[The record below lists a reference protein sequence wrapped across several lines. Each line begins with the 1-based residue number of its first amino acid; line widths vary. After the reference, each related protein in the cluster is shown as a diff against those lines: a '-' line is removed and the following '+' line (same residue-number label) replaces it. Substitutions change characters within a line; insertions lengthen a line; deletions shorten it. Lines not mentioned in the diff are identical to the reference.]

1 MAALKYV
8 VRWFIRFLVLW
19 FVDAVSLMV
28 AAAILP
34 GISFQTPDTET
45 YLVAAAAAAFM
56 LGIVNLLLRPLI
68 LLLALQLG
76 LIATLIVGFFANAFA
91 LLIVGWLM
99 PALQVDGL
107 VAAVLGGLVLAA
119 VNTVVTGVLGAND
132 EDSFYSG
139 VVERLAKRDAFAGAA
154 EPGRGLV
161 MLEIDGLSFRHMQ
174 KALAEKM
181 LPSLNKLQDEDGYVL
196 TRVDCGLP
204 SQTSACQAGIMF
216 GDNYDIPAFRWY
228 DKDRQKLLVSG
239 SDATEI
245 NARYAKG
252 NGLMRGGSSINNMLA
267 GDAEKAVL
275 TMATL
280 RSGSADEKQRRARD
294 IYLLA
299 VNPYFLMRTI
309 VLMLGD
315 ALLEVFQ
322 YTKACLRNV
331 QPRMNRL
338 HKGYPLLRAACTV
351 FMRDV
356 AAYMAVLD
364 IVRGSPSIYVT
375 YPGYDEVAH
384 HSGPSSSDAFGA
396 LKRYDQV
403 IRHVLRYIREK
414 APRPYELIILSDHG
428 QSFGATFKQRYG
440 VSLKEFIEQQL
451 PAGMTVAEHMGGD
464 TGITSLAGLSGELDN
479 VQQQGMG
486 GKVGGAVVKQ
496 GQQAAQ
502 RAVKESEG
510 AAEPEAAQVVAYGS
524 GNLAQVYFDLYPRRI
539 LLEELAAAFPGMVE
553 ALVAHE
559 GVGVVAGY
567 LDADTPVV
575 LGKGGRRNLRTG
587 EVTGVDPLVP
597 YGDVVLR
604 AWQVGRVMDF
614 PHAGD
619 LMVVSTVYPDG
630 TVAALEELIGN
641 HGGMGGEQT
650 DAFLFHPGDMVVP
663 ATRNSIDVFGIL
675 NARRGLPVVETPPVV
690 KEQVKGWAPGNLVK
704 GIFHQPSRW
713 VGRALRALVLD
724 RAAYSEVA
732 DDSYMTGPALLIM
745 LLGLAIATIFAPN
758 GWSWASFAGRVGG
771 WLLGVVVLVLAA
783 HPLGGRGSYTRTLRA
798 VGFGAI
804 AHFLS
809 LLAVIPPIKPLAV
822 FLSLIVTF
830 FATWIGAVEAQKLRG
845 WRGLVLPIVAIA
857 VYVIGMIVVPA
868 LFAGAA
874 LTLKTLA
881 AELGLAP

>member
-1 MAALKYV
+1 MAALTYV
-8 VRWFIRFLVLW
+8 VRWFIRFLILW

-34 GISFQTPDTET
+34 GISIQAQDGLT
-45 YLVAAAAAAFM
+45 YLIAATSAAFM

-76 LIATLIVGFFANAFA
+76 LIATLIVGFFANALA

-107 VAAVLGGLVLAA
+107 LAAVLGGLVLAA

-161 MLEIDGLSFRHMQ
+161 MLEIDGLSFYHMQ

-181 LPSLNKLQDEDGYVL
+181 LPSLNKLQEEEGYVL

-216 GDNYDIPAFRWY
+216 GDNDDIPAFRWY

-239 SDATEI
+239 GDAAEI

-280 RSGSADEKQRRARD
+280 RSGTADEKQRRARD

-322 YTKACLRNV
+322 YTKARMKNV
-331 QPRMNRL
+331 QPRMDRL

-403 IRHVLRYIREK
+403 IRHVLRYMREK

-539 LLEELAAAFPGMVE
+539 MLEELEAAFPGMIDC
-553 ALVAHE
+553 AGDARGNRRRGRLPGCGHAGGAGQGRAAQPAHRRSDRRRSA
-559 GVGVVAGY
+559 GAVRRRGAAGVAGGAGDGLSPRRRPDGGQHRLPRWHRGRPGGADRQPRRHGRGADGRVPVPPWRHGRARDAELDRRVRHPQRAARAAGRGDAAGGRGDGAR
-567 LDADTPVV
+567 LDAGQSAEGDLPSAQPVGRPGAAGARV
-575 LGKGGRRNLRTG
+575 GSRGLQRGGRRFVHDRPGAADHAVGPLDRDAVRAERMEPG
-587 EVTGVDPLVP
+587 ELCG
-597 YGDVVLR
+597 
-604 AWQVGRVMDF
+604 
-614 PHAGD
+614 
-619 LMVVSTVYPDG
+619 S
-630 TVAALEELIGN
+630 
-641 HGGMGGEQT
+641 
-650 DAFLFHPGDMVVP
+650 
-663 ATRNSIDVFGIL
+663 
-675 NARRGLPVVETPPVV
+675 
-690 KEQVKGWAPGNLVK
+690 GWRLAPGR
-704 GIFHQPSRW
+704 GGAGACRAST
-713 VGRALRALVLD
+713 GR
-724 RAAYSEVA
+724 
-732 DDSYMTGPALLIM
+732 P
-745 LLGLAIATIFAPN
+745 
-758 GWSWASFAGRVGG
+758 GG
-771 WLLGVVVLVLAA
+771 
-783 HPLGGRGSYTRTLRA
+783 YTRTLRA

-857 VYVIGMIVVPA
+857 VYVIGMIVVPT

-874 LTLKTLA
+874 LTLQSLA
-881 AELGLAP
+881 AGLGLAP

>member
-280 RSGSADEKQRRARD
+280 KSGSADEKQRRARD

-315 ALLEVFQ
+315 ALLEMFQ
-322 YTKACLRNV
+322 YTKACLRNG

-338 HKGYPLLRAACTV
+338 HKGYPLLQAACTV

-356 AAYMAVLD
+356 AAYMRFRRCSPALRSRSSRWHLRWAWRREDERLTPVLNGTQRHGEHGD
-364 IVRGSPSIYVT
+364 FQNSVPPWFYTGLIC
-375 YPGYDEVAH
+375 VA
-384 HSGPSSSDAFGA
+384 SDAFTE
-396 LKRYDQV
+396 
-403 IRHVLRYIREK
+403 LRI
-414 APRPYELIILSDHG
+414 S
-428 QSFGATFKQRYG
+428 
-440 VSLKEFIEQQL
+440 V
-451 PAGMTVAEHMGGD
+451 
-464 TGITSLAGLSGELDN
+464 
-479 VQQQGMG
+479 
-486 GKVGGAVVKQ
+486 
-496 GQQAAQ
+496 
-502 RAVKESEG
+502 
-510 AAEPEAAQVVAYGS
+510 
-524 GNLAQVYFDLYPRRI
+524 
-539 LLEELAAAFPGMVE
+539 
-553 ALVAHE
+553 
-559 GVGVVAGY
+559 
-567 LDADTPVV
+567 
-575 LGKGGRRNLRTG
+575 
-587 EVTGVDPLVP
+587 
-597 YGDVVLR
+597 
-604 AWQVGRVMDF
+604 
-614 PHAGD
+614 
-619 LMVVSTVYPDG
+619 
-630 TVAALEELIGN
+630 
-641 HGGMGGEQT
+641 
-650 DAFLFHPGDMVVP
+650 
-663 ATRNSIDVFGIL
+663 
-675 NARRGLPVVETPPVV
+675 
-690 KEQVKGWAPGNLVK
+690 
-704 GIFHQPSRW
+704 
-713 VGRALRALVLD
+713 
-724 RAAYSEVA
+724 
-732 DDSYMTGPALLIM
+732 
-745 LLGLAIATIFAPN
+745 
-758 GWSWASFAGRVGG
+758 
-771 WLLGVVVLVLAA
+771 
-783 HPLGGRGSYTRTLRA
+783 
-798 VGFGAI
+798 
-804 AHFLS
+804 
-809 LLAVIPPIKPLAV
+809 
-822 FLSLIVTF
+822 
-830 FATWIGAVEAQKLRG
+830 
-845 WRGLVLPIVAIA
+845 
-857 VYVIGMIVVPA
+857 
-868 LFAGAA
+868 
-874 LTLKTLA
+874 
-881 AELGLAP
+881 